1 MLRHS
6 LVVALSLA
14 TATLGCAT
22 HNYHAQL
29 AKRQD
34 GANGGNSSTGPE
46 ASDWSYDAS
55 FDWGRVSAGE
65 NSQLKCSAPKEPDSR
80 VQTEFDNVHS

>member
-1 MLRHS
+1 MLNHK
-6 LVVALSLA
+6 LLVALSLA

-22 HNYHAQL
+22 HNYHGKL

-34 GANGGNSSTGPE
+34 GSNGGNSSSGPE

-55 FDWGRVSAGE
+55 FDWGRVSPGE
-65 NSQLKCSAPKEPDSR
+65 SPAESHLCAQDE
-80 VQTEFDNVHS
+80 VNVARS

>member
-1 MLRHS
+1 MLKHS
-6 LVVALSLA
+6 LLVALSLA

-22 HNYHAQL
+22 HNYHGQL

-65 NSQLKCSAPKEPDSR
+65 ENS
-80 VQTEFDNVHS
+80 